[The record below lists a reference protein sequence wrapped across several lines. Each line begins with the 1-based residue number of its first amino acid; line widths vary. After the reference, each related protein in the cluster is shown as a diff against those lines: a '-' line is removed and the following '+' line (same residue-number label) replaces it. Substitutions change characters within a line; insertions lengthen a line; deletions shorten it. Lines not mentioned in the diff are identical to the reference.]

1 MALTSWIG
9 RKLSGRYEILE
20 LLGQGGMSAVYKA
33 QDHNL
38 KRVVA
43 IKLIHAHLSSDPEF
57 VRRFEQEAAAVAQL
71 RHPNLIQ
78 VFDFNHDAD
87 TYYIVFEFVPGE
99 TLQERLKRM
108 GQAGRRMEIKEVVE
122 IVAKTADALH
132 YAHNKEIIHRDIKPA
147 NIMLNIYG
155 EPIVTDFGIAKIM
168 GGTQHT
174 ATGATLGT
182 ARYMAPEQIKG
193 ERIDPRTDV
202 YALGVALFEM
212 LSGGQHPFEADSA
225 MALMMKHITDPVPN
239 LGEMQP
245 DLPPRL
251 VAVVNKALAKDKNT
265 RFASAAEMAAALRR
279 LDEEPA
285 AAVPA
290 AADATVIETP
300 IIDPDKTVVESMAA
314 PAAAAALKPAAQP
327 TPVTVHQAPATQP
340 AAPPGGRGAPP
351 AAPPQAAGGMSRN
364 PVLLGAGA
372 LVVLLL
378 AIGVWAIFLRPGGDP
393 ESDAAAV
400 AAAMT
405 AEAEATAVAILEAAT
420 ETPTH
425 TATPEP
431 TSTVPP
437 SPTATSTRAATATA
451 TPQPTRD
458 PYAASPT
465 ATAVPPTWTPAP
477 PTPTE
482 APPAPQFS
490 VRINSIR
497 LENGRY
503 VVEYGTT
510 GYTEQLPGQHIH
522 FYWNNISQERAGV
535 GPNQASWFVYGGP
548 RPFTG
553 WGVNDRPAGVTA
565 MCAIFANPDH
575 TVVLNTGNCVN
586 LPEG

>member
-1 MALTSWIG
+1 MSLTSWIG

-43 IKLIHAHLSSDPEF
+43 IKLIHAHLSIDPEF

-108 GQAGRRMEIKEVVE
+108 SQAGRRMEVKEVVD
-122 IVAKTADALH
+122 IIAKTADGLH

-193 ERIDPRTDV
+193 ERIDPRTDL
-202 YALGVALFEM
+202 YALGIVLYEM
-212 LSGGQHPFEADSA
+212 LSGGQPPFEADSA

-239 LGEMQP
+239 LGALRP
-245 DLPPRL
+245 DLPPAL
-251 VAVVNKALAKDKNT
+251 TAVVNKALAKDKNM
-265 RFASAAEMAAALRR
+265 RFASGAEMAAALRR
-279 LDEEPA
+279 LDGEPT

-314 PAAAAALKPAAQP
+314 PAAAPKPAAQP
-327 TPVTVHQAPATQP
+327 VPVTVHQAPATQP
-340 AAPPGGRGAPP
+340 AAPPGGGGVPP
-351 AAPPQAAGGMSRN
+351 AAPPAAAGGMSRN

-405 AEAEATAVAILEAAT
+405 AEAEATAVAIQEAAT

-431 TSTVPP
+431 TNTVRP

-451 TPQPTRD
+451 TPTPTSD

-465 ATAVPPTWTPAP
+465 PTAVPPTWTPAP

-482 APPAPQFS
+482 APPAPQYS

-503 VVEYGTT
+503 IVEYGTT

>member
-1 MALTSWIG
+1 MSLTSWIG

-43 IKLIHAHLSSDPEF
+43 IKLIHAHLSIDPEF

-108 GQAGRRMEIKEVVE
+108 GQAGRRMEVKEVVD
-122 IVAKTADALH
+122 IIAKTADGLH

-193 ERIDPRTDV
+193 ERIDPRTDL
-202 YALGVALFEM
+202 YALGIVLYEM
-212 LSGGQHPFEADSA
+212 LSGGQPPFEADSA

-239 LGEMQP
+239 LGELRP

-251 VAVVNKALAKDKNT
+251 VTVVNKTLAKDKQA
-265 RFASAAEMAAALRR
+265 RFASGAEMAAALRR
-279 LDEEPA
+279 LDKEPA

-300 IIDPDKTVVESMAA
+300 IIDPEKTVVESMAA
-314 PAAAAALKPAAQP
+314 PAAAAARKPAAQP

-340 AAPPGGRGAPP
+340 AAPPGGGGVPP
-351 AAPPQAAGGMSRN
+351 AAPPAAAGGMSRN

-372 LVVLLL
+372 LLVLLL

-431 TSTVPP
+431 TNTVPP

-451 TPQPTRD
+451 TSEPTSD

-465 ATAVPPTWTPAP
+465 PTAVPPTWTPAP

-482 APPAPQFS
+482 APPAPQYS

-503 VVEYGTT
+503 IVEYGTT